1 MLFHTGTAHSKIRLT
16 HLGLQVFKATIII
29 RFSLPKVC
37 PRPFLRLYL
46 MYYSNFFCSVMSTS
60 IFGEFFGGGSPACH
74 SVINFATQL
83 WCFLKKKCSQKTK
96 ITLFLSS
103 VNWFSY
109 WSKTA
114 YIWCEKWSKSEWM
127 DEWNI
132 YAQIDRDVTT
142 CGVSR
147 YHAWGLKQCGKYSRL
162 PVLTLCID
170 WPSKWPSL
178 HLK

>member
-1 MLFHTGTAHSKIRLT
+1 MLFHTGTDSKIGLT

-37 PRPFLRLYL
+37 PSVPPFVFHVLFKIFLYCFEHK
-46 MYYSNFFCSVMSTS
+46 SFW
-60 IFGEFFGGGSPACH
+60 EFFWWWFPLFAIQWLISWH
-74 SVINFATQL
+74 SSDVF
-83 WCFLKKKCSQKTK
+83 WKKKGFQKTK
-96 ITLFLSS
+96 LTLCLSS

-114 YIWCEKWSKSEWM
+114 YIWCEKWSKSEWI

-147 YHAWGLKQCGKYSRL
+147 YHAWGIKQCGKYSRL
-162 PVLTLCID
+162 PVLTVQRSTRFLCID
-170 WPSKWPSL
+170 
-178 HLK
+178 

>member
-1 MLFHTGTAHSKIRLT
+1 MLFHTGTDSKIRLT
-16 HLGLQVFKATIII
+16 SGLQVFKATIII
-29 RFSLPKVC
+29 RFSLPKVF
-37 PRPFLRLYL
+37 PSVSPFVFNVLFKL
-46 MYYSNFFCSVMSTS
+46 FCRGFWAQVFLGVFLVVVPLFAIQWNISR
-60 IFGEFFGGGSPACH
+60 H
-74 SVINFATQL
+74 SSDVF
-83 WCFLKKKCSQKTK
+83 WKKKCSQKTK

-142 CGVSR
+142 CEVLR
-147 YHAWGLKQCGKYSRL
+147 YHAWGIKQCGKYWRL
-162 PVLTLCID
+162 PVLTV
-170 WPSKWPSL
+170 
-178 HLK
+178 